1 MDIYQ
6 QLVTQITTANPAANL
21 SIADVCML
29 DQDLAFLNEVHRQL
43 VNPSPETNFLETSQQ
58 IFRIGSRWLA
68 GPENLNSW
76 LQTFF
81 RLSDS

>member
-6 QLVTQITTANPAANL
+6 QLVTQITAANPTASL
-21 SIADVCML
+21 SITDVCTL
-29 DQDLAFLNEVHRQL
+29 DQDLAFLNDVHSQL
-43 VNPSPETNFLETSQQ
+43 LNPGSSLSFLETSQQ
-58 IFRIGSRWLA
+58 IFNIGARWLS

-76 LQTFF
+76 LQTYF